1 MPAAR
6 QLAEQQGTST
16 ATVLRAYAYLTSL
29 GYLQTLPKE
38 GTFVAVPMKQGQSYV
53 QINETAGY
61 LGTCFDCSDSPATNY
76 FQIDVLSLDLREAG
90 KETVTFMFNPI
101 HLCAAR

>member
-1 MPAAR
+1 MWVKNLEILFRRDALSTGEPVYKSLARSIREAIESGTALHREARCQQLR

-38 GTFVAVPMKQGQSYV
+38 GTFVAVPMTRPSASNNG
-53 QINETAGY
+53 
-61 LGTCFDCSDSPATNY
+61 
-76 FQIDVLSLDLREAG
+76 
-90 KETVTFMFNPI
+90 
-101 HLCAAR
+101 